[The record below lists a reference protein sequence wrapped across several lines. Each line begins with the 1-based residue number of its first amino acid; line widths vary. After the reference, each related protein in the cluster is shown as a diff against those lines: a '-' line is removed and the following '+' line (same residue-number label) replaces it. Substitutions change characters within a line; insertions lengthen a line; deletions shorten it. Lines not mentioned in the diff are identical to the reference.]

1 MHGHHHRPQ
10 RCRLGHRV
18 FGGVRDVV
26 DLEVEKYLRAAR
38 HHLGH
43 DRRPVGNECPQADL
57 EDARDA
63 VQRVGEAED
72 LIARGAVKSNDQTV
86 SCLHN
91 RHDSDRMNKFDI
103 AHALDDIS
111 TYVELSENN
120 RFRALAFERAAQS
133 IRALDAEPADLIASG
148 ELEKISGIG
157 KGTAAVIAE
166 LVRTGKSKYL
176 DDLRHQY
183 PPGILEL
190 LRVPKLGLKKIG
202 ILHEKLGIGSLDDL
216 EAAARAGRLAALPGF
231 GTKTEQFILANIQK
245 ARRRESHFLLPIGVE
260 VGEQIREHLA
270 AIEGIEDAEVS
281 GSVRRRLEVIRNV
294 NIVIATRARE
304 RVLEAL
310 SSFVEKIEQIDDDTV
325 KAFARNEIVV
335 WFHFSEPNAFG
346 ATLFVTTGT
355 PEFVTA
361 FLAHGGKLGRARTE
375 KELFDKA
382 GLAYVDPER
391 RETGDDL
398 KRKRHR
404 RLIEVSDL
412 RGTFHVHTTFSD
424 GRNTVHEMLATAH
437 ERGFEYV
444 GISDHSP
451 AAFYAGG
458 LDLEKLRLQ
467 QKEIAANE
475 RGVAPM
481 RVFRGTEADILPD
494 GTIDY
499 DEKTLSRFDFVIASI
514 HSRFT
519 MSRDEMTERML
530 KALDNPCVTFL
541 GHLTGRKLLSRDGY
555 TIDYERIFE
564 KAAARGVMIE
574 INGNPNRLD
583 IDWRH
588 IRRALD
594 LGVTFSINPDAHSVH
609 EYAAL
614 ISGTWVARKAG
625 LSAKEIFNTKPVEE
639 VAEYLRNRRQ

>member
-1 MHGHHHRPQ
+1 
-10 RCRLGHRV
+10 
-18 FGGVRDVV
+18 
-26 DLEVEKYLRAAR
+26 
-38 HHLGH
+38 
-43 DRRPVGNECPQADL
+43 
-57 EDARDA
+57 
-63 VQRVGEAED
+63 
-72 LIARGAVKSNDQTV
+72 
-86 SCLHN
+86 
-91 RHDSDRMNKFDI
+91 MNKFDI
-103 AHALDDIS
+103 ARALDEIS

-133 IRALDAEPADLIASG
+133 IRAIDAEPADLIASG
-148 ELEKISGIG
+148 ELIKLEGIG
-157 KGTAAVIAE
+157 KGTAAVIDE
-166 LVRTGKSKYL
+166 LVRTGQSKYL
-176 DDLRHQY
+176 EDLRKLY

-202 ILHEKLGIGSLDDL
+202 ILHQKLGIGSLDDL
-216 EAAARAGRLAALPGF
+216 EEAARAGRLASLPGF
-231 GTKTEQFILANIQK
+231 GTKTEQFILGSIGK
-245 ARRRESHFLLPIGVE
+245 ARHRESHFLLPVGVE

-270 AIEGIEDAEVS
+270 AIEEIDDAEVS

-294 NIVIATRARE
+294 NIVIATRAQE
-304 RVLEAL
+304 RVVEAL
-310 SSFVEKIEQIDDDTV
+310 AGFLERIERIDDDTV
-325 KAFARNEIVV
+325 KAFARNEIAV
-335 WFHFSEPNAFG
+335 WFHFTKPEAFG
-346 ATLFVTTGT
+346 ATLLATTGT
-355 PEFVTA
+355 PEFVGA
-361 FLAHGGKLGRARTE
+361 FLAHGGKLRRARTE

-391 RETGDDL
+391 RENGDDL
-398 KRKRHR
+398 KHKRHR

-424 GRNTVHEMLATAH
+424 GRNTVHEMLSAAH

-458 LDLEKLRLQ
+458 LSVEKLRLQ

-494 GTIDY
+494 GSIDY
-499 DEKTLSRFDFVIASI
+499 DATTLEKFDFVIASI
-514 HSRFT
+514 HSRFQMT
-519 MSRDEMTERML
+519 KDEMTERML
-530 KALDNPCVTFL
+530 RALDNPCVTFL

-564 KAAARGVMIE
+564 KASARGVMIE

-588 IRRALD
+588 VRRALD
-594 LGVTFSINPDAHSVH
+594 LGVGFAINPDAHSVH

-639 VAEYLRNRRQ
+639 VSEYLKGRRKGLPRG

>member
-1 MHGHHHRPQ
+1 
-10 RCRLGHRV
+10 
-18 FGGVRDVV
+18 
-26 DLEVEKYLRAAR
+26 
-38 HHLGH
+38 
-43 DRRPVGNECPQADL
+43 
-57 EDARDA
+57 
-63 VQRVGEAED
+63 
-72 LIARGAVKSNDQTV
+72 
-86 SCLHN
+86 
-91 RHDSDRMNKFDI
+91 MNKFDI
-103 AHALDDIS
+103 ARALDEIS

-133 IRALDAEPADLIASG
+133 IRAIDAEPADLIASG
-148 ELEKISGIG
+148 ELIKLEGIG
-157 KGTAAVIAE
+157 KGTAAVIEE
-166 LVRTGKSKYL
+166 LVRTGQSKYL
-176 DDLRHQY
+176 EDLRKQY
-183 PPGILEL
+183 PPGILGL

-202 ILHEKLGIGSLDDL
+202 ILYQKLGIGSLDDL
-216 EAAARAGRLAALPGF
+216 EEAARAGRLAALPGF
-231 GTKTEQFILANIQK
+231 GTKTEQFILGSIEK

-270 AIEGIEDAEVS
+270 AIEEIDDAEVS

-294 NIVIATRARE
+294 NIVIATRAQE
-304 RVLEAL
+304 RVVEAL
-310 SSFVEKIEQIDDDTV
+310 ARFVERIERIDDDTV
-325 KAFARNEIVV
+325 KAFARNEIDV
-335 WFHFSEPNAFG
+335 WFHFSKPEAFG
-346 ATLFVTTGT
+346 ATLLATTGT
-355 PEFVTA
+355 PEFVAA
-361 FLAHGGKLGRARTE
+361 FLAHGGKLRRARTE

-391 RETGDDL
+391 RENGDDL

-424 GRNTVHEMLATAH
+424 GRNTVHEMLSAAH

-458 LDLEKLRLQ
+458 LSVEKLRLQ
-467 QKEIAANE
+467 QQEIAANE

-499 DEKTLSRFDFVIASI
+499 DAATLEKFDFVIASI
-514 HSRFT
+514 HSRFQMT
-519 MSRDEMTERML
+519 KDEMTERML
-530 KALDNPCVTFL
+530 RALDNPSVTFL

-588 IRRALD
+588 VRRALD
-594 LGVTFSINPDAHSVH
+594 LGVGFAINPDAHSVH

-625 LSAKEIFNTKPVEE
+625 LSAKEIFNTKPVED
-639 VAEYLRNRRQ
+639 VSEYLKKRRKRPAGR

>member
-1 MHGHHHRPQ
+1 
-10 RCRLGHRV
+10 
-18 FGGVRDVV
+18 
-26 DLEVEKYLRAAR
+26 
-38 HHLGH
+38 
-43 DRRPVGNECPQADL
+43 
-57 EDARDA
+57 
-63 VQRVGEAED
+63 
-72 LIARGAVKSNDQTV
+72 
-86 SCLHN
+86 
-91 RHDSDRMNKFDI
+91 MNKFDI
-103 AHALDDIS
+103 ARTLDEIS
-111 TYVELSENN
+111 SYIELSENN
-120 RFRALAFERAAQS
+120 RFRAMAFERAAQS
-133 IRALDAEPADLIASG
+133 IRATDAEPADLIASG
-148 ELEKISGIG
+148 ELLKLEGIG
-157 KGTAAVIAE
+157 KGTAAVIEE
-166 LVRTGKSKYL
+166 LVRAGQSKYL
-176 DDLRHQY
+176 EDLRGQY
-183 PPGILEL
+183 PPGILGL
-190 LRVPKLGLKKIG
+190 LRVPKLGLKKIS
-202 ILHEKLGIGSLDDL
+202 ILHQKLGIGSLDDL
-216 EAAARAGRLAALPGF
+216 EAAARAGRLASLPGF
-231 GTKTEQFILANIQK
+231 GTKSEQFILGSIEK
-245 ARRRESHFLLPIGVE
+245 ARRRESHFLLPVGVE

-270 AIEGIEDAEVS
+270 AIEEIEDAEVS

-294 NIVIATRARE
+294 NIVIATRAQE
-304 RVLEAL
+304 RVVEAL
-310 SSFVEKIEQIDDDTV
+310 AGFVEKIERVDDDTV
-325 KAFARNEIVV
+325 KALARNEIVV
-335 WFHFSEPNAFG
+335 WFHFSKPDAFG
-346 ATLFVTTGT
+346 ATLLTTTGT

-361 FLAHGGKLGRARTE
+361 FLAHDGKLRRARTE

-391 RETGDDL
+391 RENGDDL

-424 GRNTVHEMLATAH
+424 GRNTVHEMLSTAH

-458 LDLEKLRLQ
+458 LSVETLRLQ

-481 RVFRGTEADILPD
+481 RVFRGTEADILAD

-499 DEKTLSRFDFVIASI
+499 DTKTLAAFDFVIASI
-514 HSRFT
+514 HSRFQMT
-519 MSRDEMTERML
+519 KEEMTERML
-530 KALDNPCVTFL
+530 RALDNPYVTFI

-555 TIDYERIFE
+555 TLDYERVFE

-588 IRRALD
+588 VRRALD
-594 LGVTFSINPDAHSVH
+594 LGVGFAINPDAHSVH

-639 VAEYLRNRRQ
+639 VSQYLKKRRKQTAGR

>member
-1 MHGHHHRPQ
+1 
-10 RCRLGHRV
+10 
-18 FGGVRDVV
+18 
-26 DLEVEKYLRAAR
+26 
-38 HHLGH
+38 
-43 DRRPVGNECPQADL
+43 
-57 EDARDA
+57 
-63 VQRVGEAED
+63 
-72 LIARGAVKSNDQTV
+72 
-86 SCLHN
+86 
-91 RHDSDRMNKFDI
+91 MNKFDI
-103 AHALDDIS
+103 ARALDEIS

-133 IRALDAEPADLIASG
+133 IRAIDAEPADLIASG
-148 ELEKISGIG
+148 ELIKLEGIG
-157 KGTAAVIAE
+157 KGTAAVIEE
-166 LVRTGKSKYL
+166 LVRTGQSKYL
-176 DDLRHQY
+176 EDLRKQY
-183 PPGILEL
+183 PPGILGL

-202 ILHEKLGIGSLDDL
+202 ILYQKLGIGSLDDL
-216 EAAARAGRLAALPGF
+216 EEAARAGRLAALPGF
-231 GTKTEQFILANIQK
+231 GTKTEQFILGSIEK

-270 AIEGIEDAEVS
+270 AIEEIDDAEVS

-294 NIVIATRARE
+294 NIVIATRAQE
-304 RVLEAL
+304 RVVEAL
-310 SSFVEKIEQIDDDTV
+310 ARFVERIERIDDDTV
-325 KAFARNEIVV
+325 KAFARNEIDV
-335 WFHFSEPNAFG
+335 WFHFSKPEAFG
-346 ATLFVTTGT
+346 ATLLATTGT
-355 PEFVTA
+355 PEFVAA
-361 FLAHGGKLGRARTE
+361 FLAHGGKLRRARTE

-391 RETGDDL
+391 RENGDDL

-424 GRNTVHEMLATAH
+424 GRNTVHEMLSAAH

-458 LDLEKLRLQ
+458 LSVEKLRLQ
-467 QKEIAANE
+467 QQEIAANE

-499 DEKTLSRFDFVIASI
+499 DAATLEKFDFVIASI
-514 HSRFT
+514 HSRFQMT
-519 MSRDEMTERML
+519 KDEMTERML
-530 KALDNPCVTFL
+530 RALDNPSVTFL

-588 IRRALD
+588 VRRALD
-594 LGVTFSINPDAHSVH
+594 LGVGFAINPDAHSVH

-639 VAEYLRNRRQ
+639 VSEYLKKRRKRPAGR

>member
-1 MHGHHHRPQ
+1 
-10 RCRLGHRV
+10 
-18 FGGVRDVV
+18 
-26 DLEVEKYLRAAR
+26 
-38 HHLGH
+38 
-43 DRRPVGNECPQADL
+43 
-57 EDARDA
+57 
-63 VQRVGEAED
+63 
-72 LIARGAVKSNDQTV
+72 
-86 SCLHN
+86 
-91 RHDSDRMNKFDI
+91 MNKFDI
-103 AHALDDIS
+103 ARALDEIS
-111 TYVELSENN
+111 TYIELSESN

-133 IRALDAEPADLIASG
+133 IRATDAEPADLIASG
-148 ELEKISGIG
+148 ELIKLEGIG
-157 KGTAAVIAE
+157 KGTAAVIDE
-166 LVRTGKSKYL
+166 LVRTGQSKYL
-176 DDLRHQY
+176 EELRGQY
-183 PPGILEL
+183 PPGILGL

-202 ILHEKLGIGSLDDL
+202 ILHQKLGIGSLDDL
-216 EAAARAGRLAALPGF
+216 EAAARAGRVASLPGF
-231 GTKTEQFILANIQK
+231 GTKTEQFILGSIEK

-260 VGEQIREHLA
+260 IGEQIREHLA
-270 AIEGIEDAEVS
+270 AIEEIEDAEVS

-294 NIVIATRARE
+294 NIVIATRAQE
-304 RVLEAL
+304 RVVEAL
-310 SSFVEKIEQIDDDTV
+310 TGFVERIERIDDDTV
-325 KAFARNEIVV
+325 KAFARNEIDV
-335 WFHFSEPNAFG
+335 WFHFSKPEAFG
-346 ATLFVTTGT
+346 ATLLATTGT
-355 PEFVTA
+355 PEFVAA
-361 FLAHGGKLGRARTE
+361 FLAHGGKLRRARTE

-391 RETGDDL
+391 RENGDDL
-398 KRKRHR
+398 KHKRHR

-424 GRNTVHEMLATAH
+424 GRNTVHEMLSAAH

-458 LDLEKLRLQ
+458 LSVEKLRLQ

-481 RVFRGTEADILPD
+481 RVFRGTEADILAD

-499 DEKTLSRFDFVIASI
+499 DATTLEKFDFVIASI
-514 HSRFT
+514 HSRFQMT
-519 MSRDEMTERML
+519 KDEMTERML
-530 KALDNPCVTFL
+530 RALDNPCVTFL

-594 LGVTFSINPDAHSVH
+594 LGVGFAINPDAHSVH

-639 VAEYLRNRRQ
+639 VSEYLKKRRKRPAGR